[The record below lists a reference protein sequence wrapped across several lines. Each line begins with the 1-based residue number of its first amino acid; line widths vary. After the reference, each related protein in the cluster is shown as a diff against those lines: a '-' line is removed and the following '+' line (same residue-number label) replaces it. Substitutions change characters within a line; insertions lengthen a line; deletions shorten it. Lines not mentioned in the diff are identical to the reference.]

1 MNVAKK
7 IFLTILLTALCG
19 MVYSQKRIDVG
30 AEIWIEPGQSREDI
44 DGWFRTAADNGMLS
58 VRLFLMWNYIETSPG
73 EFDFSLYDCAF
84 DAAERYGVTIEPTL
98 CAIHGPVFYSA
109 RFAGRPQFNELF
121 SDRDV
126 MAHAAEYI
134 RECVSRYSG
143 RRSLGCWWVLN
154 EPRRFDASSPL
165 ATEFLRNWAENKYG
179 TIEAVNKA
187 WITDYDS
194 FDDIC
199 YNPLWTT
206 GDYFYWPV
214 PCVDWYQV
222 QRDFLTFNLRW
233 IHDCIRLYDK
243 TTPITMNPANV
254 FESAH
259 QYDLP
264 SYCDIF
270 DIYGASMHA
279 SWQLRFLDREQ
290 YGYAVAGISDMLRAH
305 APDGRFWVSELQGG
319 NNLFSGRTPMCP
331 DSLDLAQWVWTGIGS
346 GARKVIYWA
355 LNYRRQGIEA
365 GEWGLF
371 GFRGEETDRS
381 RVTRAIN
388 ETLHGHEDF
397 FAEAEPCPDNVT
409 LLVSPETMRL
419 LLHIKAHK
427 AGEPLFDAD
436 AHVKSVMMW
445 YVALSECGIRPHMS
459 YLRAYPWERRGKGDV
474 VVLSSAIGVPDDV
487 VERMEKFV
495 ERGGFLVCE
504 GLSGFYDEYEVC
516 TPQIGFSMERLLGGV
531 FEDIRYRERE
541 NIFEIDGI
549 GRMYGFRW
557 KPVLRRT
564 SDSATVLGLGDEGIC
579 ALRNRLGT
587 GEVVWVASSVAMS
600 ALDRKST
607 DELSALCELILP
619 AKSAPFGFAERS
631 AGMLMRVLSNDGRY
645 VTVVTNN
652 RDTEGHV
659 RIEAPEGLVP
669 KVIFGNATI
678 GRRGGIT
685 LRGRETVVILWE
697 NKI

>member
-1 MNVAKK
+1 MR
-7 IFLTILLTALCG
+7 ILKTCLTALLALLCTAG
-19 MVYSQKRIDVG
+19 FSQKRIDVG

-44 DGWFRTAADNGMLS
+44 DGWFRLAADNKMLS
-58 VRLFLMWNYIETSPG
+58 ARLFLMWNYIETAPG
-73 EFDFSLYDCAF
+73 KFDFTLYDYAF

-98 CAIHGPVFYSA
+98 CAIHGPVFYSGK
-109 RFAGRPQFNELF
+109 FAGRPQFNELF
-121 SDRDV
+121 TDRGV
-126 MAHAAEYI
+126 MAHAADYI
-134 RECVSRYSG
+134 RECVTRYRG
-143 RRSLGCWWVLN
+143 RKALGCWWVLN
-154 EPRRFDASSPL
+154 EPRRFDATSPL
-165 ATEFLRNWAENKYG
+165 ATEFLREWAAAKYG
-179 TIEAVNKA
+179 SIEEVNRA

-243 TTPITMNPANV
+243 TTPVTMNPANV

-264 SYCDIF
+264 SYSDIF

-290 YGYAVAGISDMLRAH
+290 YGYAVAGISDMLKAH
-305 APDGRFWVSELQGG
+305 APGGRFWVSELQGG
-319 NNLFSGRTPMCP
+319 NNIFSGRTPMCP

-381 RVTRAIN
+381 RVTRAMN
-388 ETLHGHEDF
+388 ETLQSHADF
-397 FAEAEPCPDNVT
+397 FADSEPCPDNVT

-419 LLHIKAHK
+419 LLHIQAHK
-427 AGEPLFDAD
+427 AGEPLFNAD

-445 YVALSECGIRPHMS
+445 YVALSECGIRPQMS
-459 YLRAYPWERRGKGDV
+459 YLRAYPWEQRGKGDV
-474 VVLSSAIGVPDDV
+474 VVLTSAIGVPDDV

-504 GLSGFYDEYEVC
+504 GLSGLYDEYEVC
-516 TPQIGFSMERLLGGV
+516 TPQTGFSMERLLGGV

-541 NIFEIDGI
+541 NMFVLDGV
-549 GRMYGFRW
+549 GEVRGFRW
-557 KPVLRRT
+557 KPVLRPTAETASPFGR
-564 SDSATVLGLGDEGIC
+564 GDEGVC
-579 ALRNRLGT
+579 ALRNRIGS
-587 GEVVWVASSVAMS
+587 GEVVWIAPSVALS
-600 ALDRKST
+600 ALDRNST
-607 DELSALCELILP
+607 DELSALCESLLP
-619 AKSAPFGFAERS
+619 EKSAPFGFAKR
-631 AGMLMRVLSNDGRY
+631 APGMLMRVLCNGGRY

-652 RDTEGHV
+652 RKTEGRV

-669 KVIFGNATI
+669 NVIFGDAAV
-678 GRRGGIT
+678 GRRGDVRLQG
-685 LRGRETVVILWE
+685 RGTVVILWE
-697 NKI
+697 NKL